1 MEIKLGKIFFFSG
14 IRMKGILKEKN
25 NYRLF
30 QKPLCSIKQ
39 EDKNPQITKH
49 IFFNT
54 KLKFFNTKHPQI
66 LQFAVFNFVSCFLK
80 RIFTAPTEAK

>member
-39 EDKNPQITKH
+39 EDKNPQITKP
-49 IFFNT
+49 IN
-54 KLKFFNTKHPQI
+54 FNTKHNFLNTKHPENM
-66 LQFAVFNFVSCFLK
+66 QFAVFNFVSCFIHI
-80 RIFTAPTEAK
+80 IFTAPNEAK